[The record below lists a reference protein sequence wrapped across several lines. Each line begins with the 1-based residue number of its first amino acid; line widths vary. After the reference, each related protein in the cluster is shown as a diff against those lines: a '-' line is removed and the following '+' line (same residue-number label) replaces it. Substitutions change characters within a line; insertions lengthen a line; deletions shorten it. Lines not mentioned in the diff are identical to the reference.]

1 MGVCYTTSRF
11 VAALI
16 TVTGALAACSNGYA
30 PVAASPSLPV
40 PPPAVSAIDHTVTV
54 TWQLADSFEILP
66 GGKCA
71 GRGDNRGMSDGAR
84 IQLHGN
90 ATGFVDET
98 RATARFQHRS
108 LSARESLFDDGRYC
122 VLRAVFAPSMP
133 DPDGYSVKFP
143 GTPVSWDH
151 LGKPGGTPFGRP
163 DNPPGYGGYNLGS
176 QTCGS
181 LLDPPDKDCPEWA
194 D

>member
-1 MGVCYTTSRF
+1 MSRF
-11 VAALI
+11 VAAFAAAGML
-16 TVTGALAACSNGYA
+16 VACSNGHS

-40 PPPAVSAIDHTVTV
+40 PPPAVSAIDHTVIV
-54 TWQLADSFEILP
+54 KWSLADSFDILS

-84 IQLHGN
+84 IQLQGN
-90 ATGFVDET
+90 TTGFFDET
-98 RATARFQHRS
+98 RATARFHRYV
-108 LSARESLFDDGRYC
+108 LSGKEALFDDGRYC
-122 VLRAVFAPSMP
+122 VLEAVFAPSIP

-143 GTPVSWDH
+143 GTRVKQIH
-151 LGKPGGTPFGRP
+151 LGKPGGTPFGTP
-163 DNPPGYGGYNLGS
+163 DNPPGYGSYNIGS
-176 QTCGS
+176 QTCRS